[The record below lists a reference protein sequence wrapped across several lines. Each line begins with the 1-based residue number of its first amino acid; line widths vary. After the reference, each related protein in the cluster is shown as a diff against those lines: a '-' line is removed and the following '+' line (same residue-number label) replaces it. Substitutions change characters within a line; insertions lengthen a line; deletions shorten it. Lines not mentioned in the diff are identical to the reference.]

1 MASTG
6 FGEGA
11 LDGTVHIRTANALE
25 GDGLVSCIHHRQVL
39 DVLESLDGDTSLNP
53 AGSPVGEVVPAV
65 GILVDDVGGIGKV
78 FFHDFPGPRP
88 RKVREVTFL
97 LRVLIAVDCVQR
109 CKDTRFLHRQN
120 GFEG

>member
-1 MASTG
+1 M
-6 FGEGA
+6 
-11 LDGTVHIRTANALE
+11 DCTVHIGAANALV
-25 GDGLVSCIHHRQVL
+25 GDGLVSRIHDGQIL
-39 DVLESLDGDTSLNP
+39 DVLEALDGDTGLYP

-65 GILVDDVGGIGKV
+65 VAFVDGVGGIGKV
-78 FFHDFPGPRP
+78 LFHDFPRPRP

-109 CKDTRFLHRQN
+109 CKDTRFLHVQK